1 VTDPNPTTEYSAGIE
16 PPEAFDPSTFR
27 SKDLAPGVR
36 AVIGKRPGK
45 DTTETQSIRFDHY
58 QFNKRTAQTW
68 LRKHGYKWRTWGSP
82 DRRTNAA
89 PPPPTPNKCAREW
102 RRPGTTNPSAAQRIR
117 DARTHITE
125 AAAHVQNAL
134 DAILWLSMPAAG
146 PAIALFMTLRR
157 TKMALARASSYA
169 ADYAAQHPNP
179 ADLAGLLLAAGV
191 ANKAIGD
198 AIDKSK
204 DNPPPAPAP
213 PRAEAPGAA
222 PTPNPPAPRQLVQ
235 IGTAR
240 ALELVSG
247 RGYRWTVAERWLV
260 LADPGAEKGSRG
272 RLRLFIV
279 APKGKKESTR
289 APHKTAE
296 RTFETWHSFEPSRTW
311 TMDIPLADE
320 FTTQIGN
327 ARSITYRSDKWNHGS
342 AADYIHAFSKAQPPR
357 VSAVGPADRPR
368 ALMLDGGRWRLTA
381 RGLVD

>member
-1 VTDPNPTTEYSAGIE
+1 MTKPNPITEHSAQIA
-16 PPEAFDPSTFR
+16 PPGSFDPSSFR
-27 SKDLAPGVR
+27 SVDIHPRPPDPATGVR
-36 AVIGKRPGK
+36 MIVAKRPGI
-45 DTTETQSIRFDHY
+45 DTTEPQALHFSAAVWTQRRA
-58 QFNKRTAQTW
+58 KAW
-68 LRKHGYKWRTWGSP
+68 LRRNGFRWRKWGKADPQINTTP
-82 DRRTNAA
+82 ATPNVCEATTNAA
-89 PPPPTPNKCAREW
+89 DPTSTARLHVREA
-102 RRPGTTNPSAAQRIR
+102 SA
-117 DARTHITE
+117 HLYE
-125 AAAHVQNAL
+125 AAKAL
-134 DAILWLSMPAAG
+134 GA
-146 PAIALFMTLRR
+146 T
-157 TKMALARASSYA
+157 
-169 ADYAAQHPNP
+169 NP
-179 ADLAGLLLAAGV
+179 ADLGGLILAAGV

-198 AIDKSK
+198 VIEKHK
-204 DNPPPAPAP
+204 HNPPAPAT
-213 PRAEAPGAA
+213 PGTPAAA
-222 PTPNPPAPRQLVQ
+222 PAPNPPAPRQLVQ

-279 APKGKKESTR
+279 APKGKKQSTR
-289 APHKTAE
+289 EPHKTAE

-320 FTTQIGN
+320 FTTPIGN

-342 AADYIHAFSKAQPPR
+342 AVDYIHAFSKAQPPR